1 LEADVDHGDNF
12 TTTLRPPSKG
22 DRDTLLEGLFRD
34 HYPAMVRVAYCL
46 IGDRAASEDAAQ
58 EAFASLHRHWD
69 GVRDSGALVAY
80 LRRATINQCRT
91 GQRRLIR
98 GRGALARMPR
108 PARAPS
114 SEDSAIAHDE
124 YHRLASAIGELPT
137 RQREVLVCRY
147 LLDMTEAETAQALEI
162 GVGSV
167 KQHAHRARTTLHELM
182 GEVR

>member
-1 LEADVDHGDNF
+1 
-12 TTTLRPPSKG
+12 
-22 DRDTLLEGLFRD
+22 
-34 HYPAMVRVAYCL
+34 MVRVAYCL

-58 EAFASLHRHWD
+58 EGFVKAWSALHRYWD
-69 GVRDSGALVAY
+69 GVRDSGALIAY

-98 GRGALARMPR
+98 GRGAVARLPR
-108 PARAPS
+108 PASAPS
-114 SEDSAIAHDE
+114 SEDTAVTHDE
-124 YHRLASAIGELPT
+124 HRRMAAAITELPT

-147 LLDMTEAETAQALEI
+147 LLEMSEEETAQALEI

-167 KQHAHRARTTLHELM
+167 KQHAHRARTTLHTMM

>member
-1 LEADVDHGDNF
+1 VDHGEDP

-22 DRDTLLEGLFRD
+22 DRDTVLEELFRD
-34 HYPAMVRVAYCL
+34 HYPSMVRVAYCL

-91 GQRRLIR
+91 GQRRLVR
-98 GRGALARMPR
+98 GRGAVARLPR
-108 PARAPS
+108 PASAPS
-114 SEDSAIAHDE
+114 SEDAAVAHDE
-124 YHRLASAIGELPT
+124 YRRMAAAIAELPT

-147 LLDMTEAETAQALEI
+147 LLEMSEAETSQALEI

-167 KQHAHRARTTLHELM
+167 KQHAHRARATLQTMM
-182 GEVR
+182 GVVR

>member
-1 LEADVDHGDNF
+1 VNDGENL
-12 TTTLRPPSKG
+12 TTTLSPASRG
-22 DRDTLLEGLFRD
+22 DRDTVLEGLFRE
-34 HYPAMVRVAYCL
+34 HYPSMVRVAYCL
-46 IGDRAASEDAAQ
+46 MGDLTASEDAAQ

-98 GRGALARMPR
+98 GRGALARIPR
-108 PARAPS
+108 PASAPS
-114 SEDSAIAHDE
+114 SEDAAVARDE
-124 YHRLASAIGELPT
+124 YRRLAAAISELPT

-147 LLDMTEAETAQALEI
+147 LLEMSETETSQALEI

-167 KQHAHRARTTLHELM
+167 KQHAHRARATLHAMM
-182 GEVR
+182 GEIR

>member
-1 LEADVDHGDNF
+1 MNDGENL

-22 DRDTLLEGLFRD
+22 DRDAVLEGLFRD
-34 HYPAMVRVAYCL
+34 HYPSMVRAAYCL

-80 LRRATINQCRT
+80 LRRATMNQCRT

-98 GRGALARMPR
+98 GRGALARMPQ
-108 PARAPS
+108 PAHAPS
-114 SEDSAIAHDE
+114 SEDAAVAHDE
-124 YHRLASAIGELPT
+124 YRRLAACIRELPT

-147 LLDMTEAETAQALEI
+147 LLDMSEAETSQALDI
-162 GVGSV
+162 GIGSV
-167 KQHAHRARTTLHELM
+167 KQHAHRARTTLHDLM

>member
-1 LEADVDHGDNF
+1 MNDGENL
-12 TTTLRPPSKG
+12 TTTLRPASWG
-22 DRDTLLEGLFRD
+22 DRDTVLEGLFRD
-34 HYPAMVRVAYCL
+34 HYPSMVRVAYCL

-98 GRGALARMPR
+98 GRGALARIPE
-108 PARAPS
+108 PASAPS
-114 SEDSAIAHDE
+114 SEDAAVARDE
-124 YHRLASAIGELPT
+124 YRRLAAAISELPM

-147 LLDMTEAETAQALEI
+147 LLEMSEAETSQALEI

-167 KQHAHRARTTLHELM
+167 KQHAHRARATLHAMM
-182 GEVR
+182 GEIR

>member
-1 LEADVDHGDNF
+1 MNDGENL
-12 TTTLRPPSKG
+12 TTTLHPPSKV
-22 DRDTLLEGLFRD
+22 DRDTVLEGLFRD
-34 HYPAMVRVAYCL
+34 HYPSLVRMAYCL
-46 IGDRAASEDAAQ
+46 LGDRTASEDAAQ

-91 GQRRLIR
+91 GQRRLVR
-98 GRGALARMPR
+98 GRGALARIPR
-108 PARAPS
+108 PASAPS
-114 SEDSAIAHDE
+114 SEDAAVAHDE
-124 YHRLASAIGELPT
+124 CRRMAEAIRGLPT

-147 LLDMTEAETAQALEI
+147 LLEMSEAETSQALEI

-167 KQHAHRARTTLHELM
+167 KQHAHRARTTLHTMM

>member
-1 LEADVDHGDNF
+1 M
-12 TTTLRPPSKG
+12 T
-22 DRDTLLEGLFRD
+22 
-34 HYPAMVRVAYCL
+34 C
-46 IGDRAASEDAAQ
+46 AASEDAAQ
-58 EAFASLHRHWD
+58 EAFAALHRHWD

-98 GRGALARMPR
+98 GRGALARMSR
-108 PARAPS
+108 PASAPS
-114 SEDSAIAHDE
+114 SEDAAVAHDE
-124 YHRLASAIGELPT
+124 YRRLAAAISELPT

-147 LLDMTEAETAQALEI
+147 LLEMSEAETSQALEI

-167 KQHAHRARTTLHELM
+167 KQHAHRARATLHAMM